1 MLLAPVSG
9 CGNLAP
15 APFPLQNDLQ
25 AMARCHRIGQ
35 EKEVTIYRL
44 VCKDTVEQHIFSTS
58 SRKYGESVAR
68 VGYVYHGAETGRS
81 LLVPRVQQG
90 REGQGQGVQPE
101 AAQQH
106 ISSTFS
112 CSHCELSSCDFLV
125 RDAGTPPQSLP
136 RLERMVGLPG
146 A

>member
-1 MLLAPVSG
+1 M
-9 CGNLAP
+9 
-15 APFPLQNDLQ
+15 
-25 AMARCHRIGQ
+25 
-35 EKEVTIYRL
+35 TIYRL

-125 RDAGTPPQSLP
+125 RGQGHHLSLCLDLKGWWVCQVP
-136 RLERMVGLPG
+136 KTLQCG